1 MQLPAKA
8 IQELSGEEIFVEQI
22 FVNLKN
28 MDMRLYAQL
37 IAFMKSAGKMNGG

>member
-8 IQELSGEEIFVEQI
+8 IQELSGEEIFVKQI

-28 MDMRLYAQL
+28 MDMKLYIQL
-37 IAFMKSAGKMNGG
+37 IAFMKSTGKMNGG